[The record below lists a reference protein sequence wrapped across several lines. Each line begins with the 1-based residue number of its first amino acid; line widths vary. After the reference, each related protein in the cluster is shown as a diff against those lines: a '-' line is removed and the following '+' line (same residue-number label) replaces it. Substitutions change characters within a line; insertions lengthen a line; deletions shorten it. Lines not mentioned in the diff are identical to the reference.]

1 MLWTVFE
8 ESSEDGDDHY
18 DRPPPGDLESYYDLA
33 SQQSHTQEMV
43 ELTSSGSQDVN
54 SKKEATEKQV
64 VEAMV
69 VPAEDEFE
77 EEEDHQQEDIE
88 ANSQQQSSNFPDGG
102 SRAWLVVLGTFFSAF
117 ASYGYVSTW
126 GLGLSNILRANTT
139 SRTFSFYYSLDRFFT
154 VRINPASGTFPGTFV
169 RTWDNQSTIARG
181 EYFNDSVGLGI
192 GCGMVFMPAMGIIGQ
207 WFSKKQGLEMGLTA
221 LGSSI
226 GGTVFPIAFQKLIP
240 RVGFSWTM
248 RILGFIMLLA
258 LIIPNITLTRRL
270 PLRNVSG
277 GLFNFKAFKNPPFLT
292 YAIAAFTGFLGLYT
306 VPTYIEL
313 SALAV
318 GVSPNITIYLV
329 AIANAGAGL
338 GSFFAV
344 IMMDRIGALNFLAP
358 TTLIAGVLSFLWPFS
373 RTDASSIVIAALYG
387 FMCGSFVSGLSV
399 HVDKLGELSD
409 SGRYTGM
416 IMTVGAAGALCG
428 MPISGAINQ
437 LTEDFKIVGYYAGS
451 TTVVSVGFMVL
462 TRLLVLKKL
471 WGKF

>member
-8 ESSEDGDDHY
+8 ESSEDGDHY

-54 SKKEATEKQV
+54 SKKEASEKQV

-77 EEEDHQQEDIE
+77 EEENHQQEDIE
-88 ANSQQQSSNFPDGG
+88 ADSQQQSSNFLDGG
-102 SRAWLVVLGTFFSAF
+102 SWAWLVV
-117 ASYGYVSTW
+117 
-126 GLGLSNILRANTT
+126 
-139 SRTFSFYYSLDRFFT
+139 
-154 VRINPASGTFPGTFV
+154 
-169 RTWDNQSTIARG
+169 
-181 EYFNDSVGLGI
+181 
-192 GCGMVFMPAMGIIGQ
+192 
-207 WFSKKQGLEMGLTA
+207 
-221 LGSSI
+221 
-226 GGTVFPIAFQKLIP
+226 
-240 RVGFSWTM
+240 
-248 RILGFIMLLA
+248 LA
-258 LIIPNITLTRRL
+258 LIIPNITLRQRL

-277 GLFNFKAFKNPPFLT
+277 GLFNFQAFKNPPFLA

-318 GVSPNITIYLV
+318 SVLPNIAIYLV

-338 GSFFAV
+338 GSLFAV

-373 RTDASSIVIAALYG
+373 RTEASSIVIAALYG

-399 HVDKLGELSD
+399 PVYKLGELSD
-409 SGRYTGM
+409 SG
-416 IMTVGAAGALCG
+416 
-428 MPISGAINQ
+428 
-437 LTEDFKIVGYYAGS
+437 
-451 TTVVSVGFMVL
+451 
-462 TRLLVLKKL
+462 
-471 WGKF
+471 

>member
-1 MLWTVFE
+1 
-8 ESSEDGDDHY
+8 
-18 DRPPPGDLESYYDLA
+18 
-33 SQQSHTQEMV
+33 
-43 ELTSSGSQDVN
+43 
-54 SKKEATEKQV
+54 
-64 VEAMV
+64 MV

-102 SRAWLVVLGTFFSAF
+102 LRAWLVVLGTFFSAF

-126 GLGLSNILRANTT
+126 GVFQT
-139 SRTFSFYYSLDRFFT
+139 YYEQTLLQEHS
-154 VRINPASGTFPGTFV
+154 P
-169 RTWDNQSTIARG
+169 STIAWIGSLQYALILLPALFQGRLSELG
-181 EYFNDSVGLGI
+181 IIKVPLLGGSILIIVCTFLVAQCTKYWHFVLCQGVGLGI

-207 WFSKKQGLEMGLTA
+207 WFSKKQGLAMGLTA

-270 PLRNVSG
+270 PLRNVSD
-277 GLFNFKAFKNPPFLT
+277 GLFNFQAFKNPPFLA

-318 GVSPNITIYLV
+318 SVSPNIAIYLV

-338 GSFFAV
+338 GSLFAV
-344 IMMDRIGALNFLAP
+344 IMTDRIGALNFLAP
-358 TTLIAGVLSFLWPFS
+358 TTLIAGVLSFLWPFP
-373 RTDASSIVIAALYG
+373 RTDTSSIVIAALYG
-387 FMCGSFVSGLSV
+387 FMCGSFVFGLSA
-399 HVDKLGELSD
+399 HVYKLGELSD

-451 TTVVSVGFMVL
+451 ATVVSGGFLVL